1 MQTRRSFLQQA
12 ALVAAGLAIHPIG
25 LSSCSE
31 KKSMI
36 PRKLGI
42 QLYTLRDELAKDVR
56 STIAKVA
63 EAGYEQVETFYSY
76 EGPAS
81 NFWGLSTQEFK
92 ALLQQHNLT
101 TPSGHYQLN
110 DYLTKGNG
118 NDSALK
124 AQLEIAAAA
133 GQSYFTVPIP
143 PLYLWDKYPVP
154 VDDYKFIATQLNRAG
169 ELAKASNLKVAYH
182 NHFWEFRKLPDGQST
197 AYDIL
202 LNETD
207 PALVAFELDLFWAVK
222 GGQNP
227 DDLFNKAKGRFPMW
241 HVKDMDKTATASVP
255 DTVGVR
261 IQDIE
266 SEIKFAEVGSGSID
280 FKDIFAHAETAG
292 VQYLFVEQDR
302 ITIDP
307 FESIRKSAA
316 YVKGT
321 LMKA

>member
-1 MQTRRSFLQQA
+1 MQTRRTFLQQA
-12 ALVAAGLAIHPIG
+12 ALVAAGLAIHPMG
-25 LSSCSE
+25 LSSCKE
-31 KKSMI
+31 KTSTI

-42 QLYTLRDELAKDVR
+42 QLYTLRDQLSQDVR

-63 EAGYEQVETFYSY
+63 EAGYEQVETYYTY

-81 NFWGLSTQEFK
+81 SFWGLSTQEFK
-92 ALLQQHNLT
+92 ALLQQHNLA

-124 AQLEIAAAA
+124 AQLDIAAAA

-154 VDDYKFIATQLNRAG
+154 VDDYKFIAAQLNKAG
-169 ELAKASNLKVAYH
+169 ELAKASNLKMAYH

-207 PALVAFELDLFWAVK
+207 PALVYFELDLFWAEK
-222 GGQNP
+222 AGHRP
-227 DDLFNKAKGRFPMW
+227 DELFNKAKGRFPMW
-241 HVKDMDKTATASVP
+241 HVKDMDKTASASVP

-261 IQDIE
+261 IEDIE
-266 SEIKFAEVGSGSID
+266 NEIKFAEVGSGSIN
-280 FKDIFAHAETAG
+280 FRDIFAHAATAG

-316 YVKGT
+316 YVKEH
-321 LMKA
+321 LMGA